1 MKKDFDMMISSYLDN
16 DLSSEDKK
24 LFENH
29 VENNPDF
36 SVKVKDIKRIINTVN
51 NTPKLTTSKDFLH
64 NLEDSIS
71 TKSIFNYWFIPNFKT
86 SLSFTV
92 AALVLFF
99 VMLND
104 YNVKQELTSAEEDF
118 NQQSLAGIE
127 ADTLKNDNFLIKQ
140 VKGQKKHNK

>member
-16 DLSSEDKK
+16 DLSSEDRK

-104 YNVKQELTSAEEDF
+104 YNVKQELTSVEEDF
-118 NQQSLAGIE
+118 NKQSLAGIE

-140 VKGQKKHNK
+140 VKGQKHNK

>member
-1 MKKDFDMMISSYLDN
+1 MISSYLDN

-92 AALVLFF
+92 AALILFF

-104 YNVKQELTSAEEDF
+104 YNVKQELTSVEEDF
-118 NQQSLAGIE
+118 NKQSLAGIE

>member
-1 MKKDFDMMISSYLDN
+1 MTTKKAYVIG
-16 DLSSEDKK
+16 
-24 LFENH
+24 
-29 VENNPDF
+29 
-36 SVKVKDIKRIINTVN
+36 N
-51 NTPKLTTSKDFLH
+51 NTSNSLSPT
-64 NLEDSIS
+64 
-71 TKSIFNYWFIPNFKT
+71 IFNYWFIPNFKT

-104 YNVKQELTSAEEDF
+104 YNVKQELTSVEEDF
-118 NQQSLAGIE
+118 NKQSLAGIE